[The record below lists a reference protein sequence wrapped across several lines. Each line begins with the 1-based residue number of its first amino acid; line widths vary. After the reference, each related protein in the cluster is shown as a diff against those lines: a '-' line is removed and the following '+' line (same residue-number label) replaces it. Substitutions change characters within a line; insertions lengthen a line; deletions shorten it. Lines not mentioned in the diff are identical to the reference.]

1 MRIDLMFPALPPALD
16 GIGDHTAHLAAAL
29 AAEGASVRVWTAQP
43 DAMPI
48 PGVEVARAFRYPP
61 RRGVLE
67 LGAVVSADPPD
78 WLIVQFNQFSYGR
91 WGLNP
96 FLPIALHS
104 LRRRCPSMRLAV
116 MFHED
121 FVPPS
126 SWKNRIF
133 RLWQIPQFRAL
144 GRMAD
149 VVAFSIQ
156 PWVARYRSW
165 FPQAQVVHWPVGSNI
180 PDVGVSREE
189 ARRRL
194 GLDQETI
201 VVGVF
206 GTIGGNRPVGYIQ
219 VAIEQLKHAG
229 VKFSV
234 LYVGPHGKL
243 LRTHLPYGV
252 TIKDMGALPG
262 EEVSSCLA
270 AMDLMIAP
278 YYDGAST
285 RRGSMIAGFQH
296 GLTVLSTDGPATDP
310 VLRAKHG
317 SLVWLTPLGD
327 FQAFAEAAV
336 FLAQQPYLC
345 EKLGS
350 NARCFYQIHLDW
362 PVLARKVLQTF
373 VSFGSSPGIA
383 REC

>member
-1 MRIDLMFPALPPALD
+1 MRIGLLFPALPPALD

-29 AAEGASVRVWTAQP
+29 AAESASVRVWTAQP
-43 DAMPI
+43 EATSI
-48 PGVEVARAFRYPP
+48 PGVEVVRAFRYPP

-126 SWKNRIF
+126 NWKNRVF

-180 PDVGVSREE
+180 PDVGCAREE
-189 ARRRL
+189 ARQRL
-194 GLDQETI
+194 GLDPETL

-206 GTIGGNRPVGYIQ
+206 GTIGAGRLVDYIRA
-219 VAIEQLKHAG
+219 AIEQLSKAACA
-229 VKFSV
+229 
-234 LYVGPHGKL
+234 
-243 LRTHLPYGV
+243 LRCGTWGRMV
-252 TIKDMGALPG
+252 
-262 EEVSSCLA
+262 
-270 AMDLMIAP
+270 
-278 YYDGAST
+278 
-285 RRGSMIAGFQH
+285 
-296 GLTVLSTDGPATDP
+296 
-310 VLRAKHG
+310 
-317 SLVWLTPLGD
+317 GD
-327 FQAFAEAAV
+327 FAHSCPPV
-336 FLAQQPYLC
+336 FRFGMPGRY
-345 EKLGS
+345 
-350 NARCFYQIHLDW
+350 
-362 PVLARKVLQTF
+362 LARRFRCICRRRICCWRRLLTGLRRDGV
-373 VSFGSSPGIA
+373 
-383 REC
+383 R